1 MIGEEKIEYM
11 ENETIRSRLSLLRA
25 KMKENGID
33 YYLIPTSDYHNSE
46 YVADFFRVREFFSGF
61 TGSNGTLLVGQNK
74 AGLWTDGRY
83 FVQAAN
89 QLEGSGIT
97 LYKMMV
103 EGVPTILEF
112 LDAEMNEN
120 EVLGFDGMT
129 LAAEIGVEFAAR
141 LMSKNVKF
149 KYGLDLADSV
159 WEERP
164 ELPANKLF
172 ILNNELAGKSYKE
185 KLEDVKKKMR
195 VYGTDSFFISKLDDI
210 MWLTNLRGRD
220 VECNPVA
227 LSHMLV
233 TTDRSY
239 LFVQTAALTPEVS
252 SYLKENN
259 ITVLE
264 YKDAAANLK
273 GYRPVGDMLFDRNN
287 VSYTLFMILK
297 EITAAAGKKLIN
309 RPNPTIMMKAVK
321 NETELKNT
329 REIYIIDS
337 VKLTE
342 FIYWVKKNAG
352 KIPLTETD
360 ISDKLDAMRAEIDGF
375 LELSFDTICG
385 YGPNGAIVH
394 YKAKKESAA
403 RVEAKGMLLV
413 DSGGNYMRGTTDV
426 TRTMVLGEITQEMKK
441 HFTLVTVGMLRLL
454 NAKFPYGC
462 TGINVDTYAR
472 EAIWREGLDFNHGTG
487 HGVGYVLNVHEG
499 PQNIRWRNTNGA
511 GDTVLEE
518 GMLVSDEPG
527 IYIENSHGIR
537 IENILEIIKES
548 EGEFGKFLGFRS
560 LTYAPIDLDGIDALY
575 MRDDD
580 IEALNAYHKDVY
592 ETISPYIKE
601 KEISEWLKDACRPI
615 VR

>member
-112 LDAEMNEN
+112 LAAEMNEN

-129 LAAEIGVEFAAR
+129 LAAEIGVEFAAG

-172 ILNNELAGKSYKE
+172 ILSNELAGKSYKE
-185 KLEDVKKKMR
+185 KLEDVKEKMR

-273 GYRPVGDMLFDRNN
+273 G
-287 VSYTLFMILK
+287 
-297 EITAAAGKKLIN
+297 
-309 RPNPTIMMKAVK
+309 
-321 NETELKNT
+321 
-329 REIYIIDS
+329 
-337 VKLTE
+337 
-342 FIYWVKKNAG
+342 
-352 KIPLTETD
+352 
-360 ISDKLDAMRAEIDGF
+360 
-375 LELSFDTICG
+375 
-385 YGPNGAIVH
+385 
-394 YKAKKESAA
+394 
-403 RVEAKGMLLV
+403 
-413 DSGGNYMRGTTDV
+413 
-426 TRTMVLGEITQEMKK
+426 
-441 HFTLVTVGMLRLL
+441 
-454 NAKFPYGC
+454 
-462 TGINVDTYAR
+462 
-472 EAIWREGLDFNHGTG
+472 
-487 HGVGYVLNVHEG
+487 
-499 PQNIRWRNTNGA
+499 
-511 GDTVLEE
+511 
-518 GMLVSDEPG
+518 
-527 IYIENSHGIR
+527 
-537 IENILEIIKES
+537 
-548 EGEFGKFLGFRS
+548 
-560 LTYAPIDLDGIDALY
+560 
-575 MRDDD
+575 
-580 IEALNAYHKDVY
+580 
-592 ETISPYIKE
+592 
-601 KEISEWLKDACRPI
+601 
-615 VR
+615 